1 MFIKNILLVIAVTA
15 SFVVGAKIKPSDINP
30 AVTVVWDNPQ
40 DFRDVDAANG
50 IKSRY
55 LERVLTDFERYFHRE
70 LPKHLETTQKITVTI
85 FDIDLAGDIR
95 PMLIQGNDV
104 RLVSSMYPPM
114 IDLEYVITDLDGV
127 VIKGARRKL
136 RDIGFNIGSAS
147 TRTEQALAY
156 EKQMLKRWL
165 TREFR

>member
-1 MFIKNILLVIAVTA
+1 MFIKNILLVIAATA
-15 SFVVGAKIKPSDINP
+15 SFIVNAEIKPRDINP

-55 LERVLTDFERYFHRE
+55 LERVLTDFEGYFHRE
-70 LPKHLETTQKITVTI
+70 LPKYLESTQKITVTV
-85 FDIDLAGDIR
+85 FDIDLVGDVR
-95 PMLIQGNDV
+95 PMLIQGSDV

-114 IDLEYVITDLDGV
+114 IDLEYIITGPDGTV
-127 VIKGARRKL
+127 VKSSRRKL
-136 RDIGFNIGSAS
+136 RDIGFNVGSTS
-147 TRTEQALAY
+147 TRTGQALAY

-165 TREFR
+165 AKELR